1 MKKLLLAL
9 AFGVASTAALAQSA
23 KVPTGIDVKG
33 PTHYRLVPV
42 LEGHKLVYLTD
53 VCDAQARHKRETQC
67 LNEANSASEQAAR
80 EGRGIGEAV
89 ERP

>member
-9 AFGVASTAALAQSA
+9 AFGVASTAALAQQA

-42 LEGHKLVYLTD
+42 MGGHRLVYLTD
-53 VCDAQARHKRETQC
+53 VCDLQARHKRETQC
-67 LNEANSASEQAAR
+67 LNAAESTSEAR
-80 EGRGIGEAV
+80 GRSDGGGIGE
-89 ERP
+89 PK